1 MKPNLFAGSVVA
13 LSLVASGAG
22 LVFSG
27 WQNPFGEGEQIFNVS
42 ERIENDGWVKA
53 AIPLVL
59 NNHFASSQIVK
70 AGYRGE
76 IGYEFEAVIA
86 DIYELPQPD
95 TSEQYVDLAGTGLA
109 AEIKSMAGWQ
119 GTTLCNGE
127 GIRKCKF
134 WITWP
139 NSAEGAENVVMV
151 SVHLGVAEWGLVEE
165 SLLKELTAK
174 WGAM

>member
-1 MKPNLFAGSVVA
+1 MKAKVFASSISALAVVT
-13 LSLVASGAG
+13 SGAG
-22 LVFSG
+22 LAFSG

-42 ERIENDGWVKA
+42 QRIENDDWVKA

-70 AGYRGE
+70 AGNRGE
-76 IGYEFEAVIA
+76 VGYEFEAVIA

-95 TSEQYVDLAGTGLA
+95 TSEQFVDLAGTGLA
-109 AEIKSMAGWQ
+109 DEIKSLAGWQ
-119 GTTLCNGE
+119 GTTLCSGE

-139 NSAEGAENVVMV
+139 PSAEGADNVVMV
-151 SVHLGVAEWGLVEE
+151 SVHLGIAEWGLIEE
-165 SLLKELTAK
+165 SLLNELTAK